1 MNDAGLNS
9 TLQNLSM
16 RQLESRFHGHKGSGM
31 MPSGV
36 IPAAVLAAFVD
47 GIDGPELLLTKRS
60 NQVRSHKREIAF
72 PGGKQEQGDRD
83 FLHTALRETEEE
95 LGINSDSVTTW
106 GELEPIETSTGF
118 GLIAYVG
125 QWMGGPV
132 TPEPSEVEEVIWPP
146 VARLLNS
153 ASIRDETRMIDGQPR
168 ARNTYVYKGQII
180 WGATAQLITQMRN
193 ILVDSPG

>member
-1 MNDAGLNS
+1 
-9 TLQNLSM
+9 
-16 RQLESRFHGHKGSGM
+16 
-31 MPSGV
+31 V

-95 LGINSDSVTTW
+95 LGINPDSVTTW